1 MKARVVKL
9 AEYIQE
15 RTLENRGQ
23 TPTLHGPN
31 GFEVPFTVENYRK
44 VRDEVVKKL
53 GLQTTKRPTDRSE
66 SNN

>member
-1 MKARVVKL
+1 MKVRIVKL
-9 AEYIQE
+9 ADYIKE

-44 VRDEVVKKL
+44 VRDEIVKKL
-53 GLQTTKRPTDRSE
+53 GLQPNKKPTD
-66 SNN
+66 